1 MGLIKAVTDA
11 IGSAGSNIFAAGA
24 ESITSVFKD
33 QYIEFFTGDSLDKDT
48 LVKRGARKVKN
59 GSNKGDSDV
68 ITNGSRIAVPTGT
81 ALLLVDNGKV
91 TDFTTEPGLYTWDK
105 SSAPSCIGAEGFGE
119 GLKKSMVTILD
130 RFKSGGVINSEQRIY
145 FVNMLE
151 IVENGFGSP
160 APLPYRDPEFK
171 NISIR
176 VSGYFTYKIANPIT
190 FFEHIS
196 GNVAESFPKNPFTQT
211 QLRAEFVSKISEV
224 INKLGEGG
232 KNIPFSNIP
241 SENSIITE
249 FMETA
254 LDEAWMSRRGID
266 VVSVALNPVIPDEKS
281 QERID
286 EITRYRNYS
295 DLGLTNAY
303 AQMGMTDAYKNA
315 GSNASGAVTGF
326 AGVGMLNMA
335 GNQVGM
341 PNPAQAM
348 QGQPYGQQGMNNPM
362 GGAVMGG
369 AVGGAMAGNG
379 MPAGAVGGMMGAGAM
394 AGTQTGWN
402 CACGQVANTGNFCAN
417 CGQKK
422 PEAAATWNCT
432 KCGKQGNDGKFCAN
446 CGSPRV

>member
-1 MGLIKAVTDA
+1 MGLIKAVSSA

-48 LVKRGARKVKN
+48 LVKRGAKKVKN

-91 TDFTTEPGLYTWDK
+91 TDFTVEPGLYTWDK
-105 SSAPSCIGAEGFGE
+105 SSAPSCIGGEGFGE

-176 VSGYFTYKIANPIT
+176 VSGYFSYKINNPIT

-196 GNVAESFPKNPFTQT
+196 GNVAETFPKNPFTQT

-232 KNIPFSNIP
+232 KNVPFSNIP
-241 SENSIITE
+241 SENSLITS
-249 FMETA
+249 FMEST
-254 LDEAWMSRRGID
+254 LDETWTSLRGID
-266 VVSVALNPVIPDEKS
+266 IVAVALNPVIPDEKS

-303 AQMGMTDAYKNA
+303 AQMGMTDAYKYA

-326 AGVGMLNMA
+326 AGVGMVNMA

-341 PNPAQAM
+341 PNPASTMQQGM
-348 QGQPYGQQGMNNPM
+348 QGQPGMN
-362 GGAVMGG
+362 VMGG
-369 AVGGAMAGNG
+369 AVGGAMGGAMTGTP
-379 MPAGAVGGMMGAGAM
+379 MPAAAMGGMMAAGAM
-394 AGTQTGWN
+394 AAGAANGWT
-402 CACGQVANTGNFCAN
+402 CACGKTGNEGNFCAN

-422 PEAAATWNCT
+422 PEVAETWICT
-432 KCGKQGNDGKFCAN
+432 NCGKQGNDGKFCAN
-446 CGSPRV
+446 CGKPRN